1 MTHPI
6 PQGFHTVTPYF
17 LVRDGQ
23 RFIRFLEQ
31 AFDGELLARH
41 DGTDGHIL
49 NAEVRVGD
57 SVLMLGEPPEPH
69 KPTQTM
75 MYLYV
80 PDADALYRR
89 ALAAGAKATAPMEDQ
104 FYGDRAGAVQDD
116 EGNTWWIA
124 TRKEEVPAGELERRM
139 KARGK

>member
-17 LVRDGQ
+17 LVRDGP
-23 RFIRFLEQ
+23 RFIRFLEE
-31 AFDGELLARH
+31 AFGGVLLARH
-41 DGTDGHIL
+41 DGSDGHIL

-57 SVLMLGEPPEPH
+57 SIVMLGEPPEPH
-69 KPTQTM
+69 QPTRTM

-89 ALAAGAKATAPMEDQ
+89 AMAAGATAAAPMEDQ
-104 FYGDRAGAVQDD
+104 FYGDRAGAVQDA

-124 TRKEEVPAGELERRM
+124 TRKEEVPAPELERRRLA
-139 KARGK
+139 KGK